1 MKFWNV
7 ALLSLLCHNNGSCLT
22 SAYSI
27 LPSQQQ
33 SITSKQSTST
43 TTTLFSSTTKDDV
56 DELNLPAELRKITDA
71 FAMVGDDS
79 IRHKQLLYM
88 ANQIPAIT
96 NDQMSSDNKVPGC
109 LSTVYIDGSAR
120 YCSDKSDYVIDY
132 VGDSDGLLTK
142 GLVALLIRG
151 LSGST
156 AEEIDAIDPAFIKK
170 AQIGQSLTPGRNNGF
185 LNMLA
190 VMKKKAYKITEKE
203 KEANN
208 NNNDGEDDSNNNN
221 TSTAGPMYTAIIEKL
236 QLLQP
241 TKLVLIDNGKDDKNF
256 DLQIVAAAFED
267 LSSLE
272 KREQL
277 INMFLGEVI
286 PQIENFTIS
295 SAKTPKEDAN

>member
-7 ALLSLLCHNNGSCLT
+7 ALLSVLCHNNGSCLT

-33 SITSKQSTST
+33 SITSKQSTS

-190 VMKKKAYKITEKE
+190 IMKKKAYKITEKE
-203 KEANN
+203 KEANTTSDEVTTAN
-208 NNNDGEDDSNNNN
+208 EPDSEQDGD
-221 TSTAGPMYTAIIEKL
+221 TSA
-236 QLLQP
+236 Q
-241 TKLVLIDNGKDDKNF
+241 KN
-256 DLQIVAAAFED
+256 
-267 LSSLE
+267 
-272 KREQL
+272 
-277 INMFLGEVI
+277 
-286 PQIENFTIS
+286 
-295 SAKTPKEDAN
+295 KEEL

>member
-7 ALLSLLCHNNGSCLT
+7 ALLSILCHNNNYHGT

-27 LPSQQQ
+27 LSTQQQQQ
-33 SITSKQSTST
+33 SKRSTS
-43 TTTLFSSTTKDDV
+43 TTTLFSSTTKDENTV

-88 ANQIPAIT
+88 ANQIPAIR
-96 NDQMSSDNKVPGC
+96 NDQMSSENKVPGC

-120 YCSDKSDYVIDY
+120 FCSEKSDYVVDY

-190 VMKKKAYKITEKE
+190 VMKKKAYKITE
-203 KEANN
+203 EANN
-208 NNNDGEDDSNNNN
+208 NNDEDEDDSNNN
-221 TSTAGPMYTAIIEKL
+221 TSFSSGPMHTAITEKL

-241 TKLVLIDNGKDDKNF
+241 TKLVLIDNGENDKNF
-256 DLQIVAAAFED
+256 DLQIVSAAFED

-277 INMFLGEVI
+277 ILMFLGEVI

-295 SAKTPKEDAN
+295 SAKTPEEDAN